1 MAGRRDIAWAP
12 EAAQALKGVPVLV
25 RPLAR
30 RKVEER
36 VRGEGRDQVGLA
48 DFAAAEARFRAVMG
62 GRSEKDLAQLMPA
75 ANRPGVQLVVLES
88 CRAKLSGCPNALMD
102 TEPWRAA
109 LEEWLAVNQVSERL
123 RAKVEGDQ
131 VLFHHKLRLSL
142 AGCPNGCSRPQI
154 ADLALVGT
162 VSPLFVPDD
171 CTACGACAAVCPDGA
186 IAVAESLSW
195 DRDLCLGCLGCSDAC
210 PSGAVSLGP
219 VEARVLMGG
228 KLGRHPR
235 LAQEAARVETPA
247 QAVALMGRA
256 IDDYIEQAPRGERF
270 ADWWAAKHKE
280 GE

>member
-1 MAGRRDIAWAP
+1 MTRGRDIAWAP

-30 RKVEER
+30 RKVEDR
-36 VRGEGRDQVGLA
+36 VRSEGRDQVSLA

-62 GRSEKDLAQLMPA
+62 AKSDKELAQLMPA
-75 ANRPGVQLVVLES
+75 ANRPGVELVVLES
-88 CRAKLSGCPNALMD
+88 CRAKLSGCPNAIMD
-102 TEPWRAA
+102 TDPWREA
-109 LEEWLAVNQVSERL
+109 LEQWLAANQVSERL

-162 VSPLFVPDD
+162 VSPIFDPAD
-171 CTACGACAAVCPDGA
+171 CTACGACAAGCPDGA
-186 IAVAESLSW
+186 IAVAETASW
-195 DRDLCLGCLGCSDAC
+195 DLDQCLGCLGCATCC
-210 PSGAVSLGP
+210 PTGAVSLGP

-228 KLGRHPR
+228 KLGRHPH
-235 LAQEAARVETPA
+235 LAREVARVGSPE

-256 IDDYIEQAPRGERF
+256 IDDYIENAPQGERF
-270 ADWWAAKHKE
+270 AAWWAAKHKE

>member
-1 MAGRRDIAWAP
+1 MAGRGGIAWAP
-12 EAAQALKGVPVLV
+12 EAAQALKGVPALV

-36 VRGEGRDQVGLA
+36 VRGEGRDQVVLA

-62 GRSEKDLAQLMPA
+62 AKSEKELAQLMPA
-75 ANRPGVQLVVLES
+75 ANRPGVELVVLES
-88 CRAKLSGCPNALMD
+88 CRAKLSGCHNAIMD
-102 TEPWRAA
+102 TDPWREA
-109 LEEWLAVNQVSERL
+109 LQEWLAANQVSERL

-162 VSPLFVPDD
+162 VTPVFDLAD
-171 CTACGACAAVCPDGA
+171 CTACGACAAVCSDEA
-186 IAVAESLSW
+186 IAVAETVSW
-195 DRDLCLGCLGCSDAC
+195 DPDHCLGCLGCAQSC
-210 PSGAVSLGP
+210 PTGSVSLGP
-219 VEARVLMGG
+219 VGARVLMGG
-228 KLGRHPR
+228 KLGRHPH
-235 LAQEAARVETPA
+235 LAREVARVGSPE

-256 IDDYIEQAPRGERF
+256 IDDYIEHAPQGERF
-270 ADWWAAKHKE
+270 AAWWVAKHKE

>member
-1 MAGRRDIAWAP
+1 MAGRGGIAWAP

-36 VRGEGRDQVGLA
+36 VRSEGRDQVGMA

-62 GRSEKDLAQLMPA
+62 AKSEKELAQLMPA
-75 ANRPGVQLVVLES
+75 ANRPGAELVVLES

-102 TEPWRAA
+102 TDPWREA
-109 LEEWLAVNQVSERL
+109 LEAWLVANQVSERL

-162 VSPLFVPDD
+162 VSPVFDPDD

-186 IAVAESLSW
+186 IAVAETVSW
-195 DRDLCLGCLGCSDAC
+195 DQDQCLGCLGCAQSC
-210 PSGAVSLGP
+210 PTGAVSLGP

-228 KLGRHPR
+228 KLGRHPH
-235 LAQEAARVETPA
+235 LAREVARVGSPE
-247 QAVALMGRA
+247 QAGALMGRA
-256 IDDYIEQAPRGERF
+256 IDDYIEHAPQGERF
-270 ADWWAAKHKE
+270 AAWWADKHKE

>member
-1 MAGRRDIAWAP
+1 MAGRGGIAWAP
-12 EAAQALKGVPVLV
+12 EAAQALKGVPLLV

-36 VRGEGRDQVGLA
+36 VRGEGRDQVSLA

-62 GRSEKDLAQLMPA
+62 GRSEKELAQLMPA
-75 ANRPGVQLVVLES
+75 ANRPGAELVVLES

-102 TEPWRAA
+102 TDPWREA
-109 LEEWLAVNQVSERL
+109 LEEWLAANQVSERL
-123 RAKVEGDQ
+123 RAKVQGDQ

-162 VSPLFVPDD
+162 VSPLFDPDD

-186 IAVAESLSW
+186 IAVAETASW
-195 DRDLCLGCLGCSDAC
+195 DLDLCLGCLGCSQSC
-210 PSGAVSLGP
+210 PTGAVSLGP

-228 KLGRHPR
+228 KLGRHPH
-235 LAQEAARVETPA
+235 LAREVAVVQGPE
-247 QAVALMGRA
+247 QAVALMGQA
-256 IDDYIEQAPRGERF
+256 IDDYIEHAPRGERF
-270 ADWWAAKHKE
+270 AAWWASQHKE

>member
-1 MAGRRDIAWAP
+1 MTGGRDIAWAP
-12 EAAQALKGVPVLV
+12 EAAQALKGVPALV

-36 VRGEGRDQVGLA
+36 VRGEGRARVSLV
-48 DFAAAEARFRAVMG
+48 DFSDAEARFRAVLG
-62 GRSEKDLAQLMPA
+62 DRGEKELAPLLPA
-75 ANRPGVQLVVLES
+75 ANRPGAELVVLES

-102 TEPWRAA
+102 TDPWREA
-109 LEEWLAVNQVSERL
+109 LEEWLAANHVSERL
-123 RAKVEGDQ
+123 RAKVSGDQ
-131 VLFHHKLRLSL
+131 VLFHHKLRLAL

-162 VSPLFVPDD
+162 VTPVFDPDD
-171 CTACGACAAVCPDGA
+171 CTTCGACAAVCPDGA

-195 DRDLCLGCLGCSDAC
+195 DQDQCLGCLGCADAC

-219 VEARVLMGG
+219 VRARVLMGG

-235 LAQEAARVETPA
+235 LAGEVARVESPA
-247 QAVALMGRA
+247 RAVALMGGA
-256 IDDYIEQAPRGERF
+256 MDDYIEHAPQGERF
-270 ADWWAAKHKE
+270 AAWWARKHKE